1 MSEYGVG
8 DSSYQAAGCLDGI
21 TQLVDDFYRIM
32 DESTTAEAVRS
43 MHPKDLELSRKK
55 LSYFLSAW
63 LGGPRL
69 YSEHFGSISIPG
81 VHSHLKVGETER
93 DIWLECMTNA
103 AAIQPFDEAFRVYL
117 IEQLKVPAERIRVAC
132 S

>member
-8 DSSYQAAGCLDGI
+8 DGSYQAAGCLEGI
-21 TQLVDDFYRIM
+21 TLLVDDFYRIM
-32 DESTTAEAVRS
+32 DESVDAEGVRK

-69 YSEHFGSISIPG
+69 YSEHFGPISIPG
-81 VHSHLKVGETER
+81 VHSHLTVGETER
-93 DIWLECMTNA
+93 DVWIDCMAKA
-103 AAIQPFDEAFRVYL
+103 AALQPYEDAFKVYL